1 MERVDFICLIVLIP
15 DYKVNQTKIYF
26 TKVTKPSVHKM
37 YSVNIFIIKKYTV
50 Q

>member
-26 TKVTKPSVHKM
+26 TKPSVHKM